1 MENTPEEQHDTSD
14 PARAFEDLRA
24 EVSVMRRAVEALPG
38 AWEDNQPPDYS
49 PDLGRIAKGLA
60 VVAAQLDAINKHP
73 ALTMTP
79 EQHRQAIAQAGNGL
93 MREAAQKLDQATR
106 DTERERQQLVNLIGT
121 ARRRAEQ
128 RNWLI
133 YTGLAAFVVALLLS
147 PFLYA
152 ALPFGLDGQV
162 AAFIMKADRW
172 DAGEELMQAGSPEG
186 WQSAVNAWNLVRA
199 NQKEIATCSD
209 EAAKTKKDQRCTIT
223 VPANGAAN

>member
-1 MENTPEEQHDTSD
+1 MEDTPEEHDQANAPTQ
-14 PARAFEDLRA
+14 AFEDLRA

-38 AWEDNQPPDYS
+38 AWEENQPPDYS

-106 DTERERQQLVNLIGT
+106 DTERERQQLVNLVGT
-121 ARRRAEQ
+121 IRKQDEQ

-152 ALPFGLDGQV
+152 ALPFGLNGRV
-162 AAFIMKADRW
+162 AALVMNTDRW
-172 DAGEELMQAGSPEG
+172 DAGEALMKADSPDG
-186 WQSAVNAWNLVRA
+186 WNSAVNAWNLVRA
-199 NQKEIATCSD
+199 NQKEISACGE
-209 EAAKTKKDQRCTIT
+209 EAGKTKKDQRCTIT
-223 VPANGAAN
+223 VPASPAQ

>member
-1 MENTPEEQHDTSD
+1 MEDTPEEQHDTSD

-93 MREAAQKLDQATR
+93 MREAAQKLAQAADETR
-106 DTERERQQLVNLIGT
+106 RERQQLANLIGS
-121 ARRRAEQ
+121 ARRQDEQ

-152 ALPFGLDGQV
+152 ALPFGLNGYSATIRMR
-162 AAFIMKADRW
+162 AAR
-172 DAGEELMQAGSPEG
+172 
-186 WQSAVNAWNLVRA
+186 QSR
-199 NQKEIATCSD
+199 
-209 EAAKTKKDQRCTIT
+209 
-223 VPANGAAN
+223 